1 MKCNELYEAIQ
12 DRNAD
17 VRANAV
23 LNAGPV
29 GAVAMKRLA
38 DIMRDG
44 NLEVGRA
51 AKRAMWKIVR
61 HAGRPGA
68 DDERKQVV
76 GELIGLVSA
85 DYPAQLTCEVLW
97 MLSECAGDE
106 AVDTVSPLLANEE
119 LREYARMTLERIP
132 GAKSLAALEQALPTA
147 PDDFKLNIT
156 QSLRQR
162 GVEVPGLPCRK
173 LVPTKQTMVKPVGR

>member
-1 MKCNELYEAIQ
+1 MNTQELIKAVS
-12 DRNAD
+12 DKSVD
-17 VRANAV
+17 VRAKAV

-29 GAVAMKRLA
+29 GAEAIGPLA
-38 DIMRDG
+38 AVMANSDF
-44 NLEVGRA
+44 EVVRA
-51 AKRAMWKIVR
+51 AKRAMCKIVR

-76 GELIGLVSA
+76 DKLI
-85 DYPAQLTCEVLW
+85 VLLGGSHGIMVIREAMW

-106 AVDTVSPLLANEE
+106 AVDAVAPLLASEE
-119 LREYARMTLERIP
+119 LREYACMTLERIP
-132 GAKSLAALEQALPTA
+132 GDKSLAALEKALPTA
-147 PDDFKLNIT
+147 PNDFKLNIT

-162 GVEVPGLPCRK
+162 GQEVPGFRCRK